1 MASEPIVSRGNGKI
15 EWSDDLLLGQKAE
28 DDDHREMFGLM
39 NRVFSAASLGADLVS
54 QAVADL
60 CLFTREHFDR
70 EQESMERAGYP
81 GRDAHRYDHEY
92 LIFQLDVLIERLM
105 ESGPAHVADELLD
118 LLKRWLCDHI
128 MTYDAAFADF
138 MREKGTAE

>member
-1 MASEPIVSRGNGKI
+1 MVPDPIVSRASDKI
-15 EWSDDLLLGQKAE
+15 EWSDELLLGLEAE

-39 NRVFSAASLGADLVS
+39 NRVFSAASLGADQVS
-54 QAVADL
+54 QAVAEL

-70 EQESMERAGYP
+70 EQDSMERAGYP

-92 LIFQLDVLIERLM
+92 LVFQLDVLIERLM
-105 ESGPAHVADELLD
+105 ETGPAHVADELLD

-138 MREKGTAE
+138 LREKRAAE